1 MPSRRADPFQ
11 TFNFLVEIEGLV
23 AGGFSEC
30 MGLQVETEVLDYRE
44 GGQNDYV
51 HRFAGPTK
59 YPPLVLKRGLGSAD
73 GLWQWHQEVVRGLIR
88 RRNGTIHLLD
98 ARRETVLRWHF
109 KQAYP
114 YKWTGPEL
122 RADSA
127 QVAFETVEFAH
138 KGLTAERKR

>member
-1 MPSRRADPFQ
+1 MAAARKDPFQ
-11 TFNFLVEIEGLV
+11 TFNFLIEIEGLV

-30 MGLQVETEVLDYRE
+30 TGLQVETEILDYRE
-44 GGQNDYV
+44 GGQNDYI

-59 YPPLVLKRGLGSAD
+59 YPPLVLKHGLSD
-73 GLWQWHQEVVRGLIR
+73 SDSLWKWHQQVVRGLIQ
-88 RRNGTIHLLD
+88 RRNGTIHLLN
-98 ARRETVLRWHF
+98 ARGDRVMLWHF

-127 QVAFETVEFAH
+127 QVAFETVELAH
-138 KGLTAERKR
+138 RGLRAEKKV